1 MNKKEFK
8 LKIEEC
14 LAEQRQG
21 LLMHGGGIELVDADP
36 KTGIVKVK
44 LQGACI
50 GCPMAQ
56 MTLKEGI
63 EAELMDRIPLIKK
76 VVGV

>member
-14 LAEQRQG
+14 LAEQRQS
-21 LLMHGGGIELVDADP
+21 LLLHGGGVELVDADP
-36 KTGIVKVK
+36 KTGIVKVR

-63 EAELMDRIPLIKK
+63 ETELMERIPLIKK